1 MFQNVNELP
10 QLQQMLDEGYIYI
23 KQHQTTPL
31 LIYNYTAKAQ
41 YTRTWNGTTMACRGL
56 ITDIQGNVVSR
67 PFSKFF
73 NLEEVDTLPDEP
85 FTVSEKMDGS
95 LAISYWV
102 DGQMYVATRGSFDS
116 PQSQWANEWLK
127 NNMSDT
133 MLCSK
138 YTYLFEILCPESRVV
153 VHYGDRQELVL
164 LAVIETATGKEL
176 PIDCWGFSTPR
187 FFSIGSIKELAAMD
201 WRNFEGFVVRFESGM
216 RVKVK
221 LAEYVRLHRL
231 ISGIN
236 EKYVLDAL
244 TKGDDIDQFIAGVP
258 DELYNWVK
266 ETADKFRAQYQQI
279 EGEAISLLN
288 RTVASTRREYAEAF
302 KQFCYPPILF
312 AMLDGKDHGGL
323 IWKQVGK
330 SL

>member
-1 MFQNVNELP
+1 
-10 QLQQMLDEGYIYI
+10 
-23 KQHQTTPL
+23 
-31 LIYNYTAKAQ
+31 
-41 YTRTWNGTTMACRGL
+41 
-56 ITDIQGNVVSR
+56 
-67 PFSKFF
+67 
-73 NLEEVDTLPDEP
+73 
-85 FTVSEKMDGS
+85 
-95 LAISYWV
+95 
-102 DGQMYVATRGSFDS
+102 MYVATRGSFNS

-127 NNMSDT
+127 NNMPDT

-176 PIDCWGFSTPR
+176 PIDCWGFSAPR
-187 FFSIGSIKELAAMD
+187 SYTVSNIKELATMD
-201 WRNFEGFVVRFESGM
+201 LRNFEGFVVRFESGM

-244 TKGDDIDQFIAGVP
+244 TKGDDIDQFVAGVP

-279 EGEAISLLN
+279 EEEAISLLN

-302 KQFCYPPILF
+302 KQFRYAPILF
-312 AMLDGKDHGGL
+312 SMLDGKEYNPL
-323 IWKQVGK
+323 IWKCIAVNL
-330 SL
+330 SHLID

>member
-1 MFQNVNELP
+1 MF
-10 QLQQMLDEGYIYI
+10 DEGYIYI
-23 KQHQTTPL
+23 KQHQTAPL

-41 YTRTWNGTTMACRGL
+41 YTRTWNETTMACRGL
-56 ITDIQGNVVSR
+56 ITDLQGNVVSR
-67 PFSKFF
+67 PFAKFF
-73 NLEEVDTLPDEP
+73 NLEEIDTLPDEP
-85 FTVSEKMDGS
+85 FTVTEKMDGS
-95 LAISYWV
+95 LAISFWI

-127 NNMSDT
+127 NNTPDI

-138 YTYLFEILCPESRVV
+138 YTYLFEILCHESRVV

-164 LAVIETATGKEL
+164 LAVIETATGEEL

-187 FFSIGSIKELAAMD
+187 SFLTSNIKHLATMD

-236 EKYVLDAL
+236 EKYVLDVL
-244 TKGDDIDQFIAGVP
+244 TKGDDLDQFIAGVP

-266 ETADKFRAQYQQI
+266 ETAEKFRDQYKQI

-302 KQFCYPPILF
+302 KRFTYAPILF
-312 AMLDGKDHGGL
+312 SMLDGKDYKPL
-323 IWKQVGK
+323 IWKYIAVNL
-330 SL
+330 SH